1 MVLAS
6 ALGRIHDIQAKRK
19 TVTAFCLTIY
29 NSIVLVSIL
38 SNISF
43 HTCIVSTLP

>member
-6 ALGRIHDIQAKRK
+6 ALGRIYDIQAKRE

-29 NSIVLVSIL
+29 DSVVFVSIL
-38 SNISF
+38 SNISLD
-43 HTCIVSTLP
+43 SAA